1 MMTSKY
7 GNGFTNYFLTNDGF
21 IKKATNKDYKYID
34 LDRFLKMI
42 ESDKINQIDLIYN
55 DEGTPIINGLV
66 NQFRHFTISFNE
78 DQIKE
83 LKDKKIRNE
92 SLAKLMDKTIAMK
105 DYEHL
110 KELDEHVLY
119 YPIHNI
125 SRNLNELAKYK
136 EYVKGAWKANRAIH
150 LSYVAPYAIL
160 SAELVAYYLAV
171 YFLSKYNI
179 QDNINKL
186 ILLGPIIC
194 YLPPTTHIFF
204 KKDEFESSMT
214 ALQRYSMYL
223 ELIDEIREDTIKKNK
238 DVYDARKNFY
248 NEVSNIRSKIDV
260 LPDDIKEFYN
270 INVQEIINNFER
282 HLKDISNKKYYSN
295 LYNNELDYESLKFY
309 TTDSIQTLV
318 ELSESI
324 SSIYNNE
331 GNSFTKTLTSDT
343 IIGEKSI

>member
-1 MMTSKY
+1 MNYPDYLSI
-7 GNGFTNYFLTNDGF
+7 GNWLF
-21 IKKATNKDYKYID
+21 
-34 LDRFLKMI
+34 
-42 ESDKINQIDLIYN
+42 Q
-55 DEGTPIINGLV
+55 
-66 NQFRHFTISFNE
+66 
-78 DQIKE
+78 
-83 LKDKKIRNE
+83 
-92 SLAKLMDKTIAMK
+92 
-105 DYEHL
+105 HL
-110 KELDEHVLY
+110 
-119 YPIHNI
+119 
-125 SRNLNELAKYK
+125 
-136 EYVKGAWKANRAIH
+136 
-150 LSYVAPYAIL
+150 
-160 SAELVAYYLAV
+160 
-171 YFLSKYNI
+171 
-179 QDNINKL
+179 
-186 ILLGPIIC
+186 
-194 YLPPTTHIFF
+194 

-331 GNSFTKTLTSDT
+331 GKCENVYFSK
-343 IIGEKSI
+343 EYSILYDFGKNR